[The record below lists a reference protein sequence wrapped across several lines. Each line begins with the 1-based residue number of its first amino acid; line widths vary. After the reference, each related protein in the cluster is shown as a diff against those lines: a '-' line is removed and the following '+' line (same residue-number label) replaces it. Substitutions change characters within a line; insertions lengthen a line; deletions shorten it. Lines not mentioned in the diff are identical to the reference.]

1 MFKINF
7 SVNPLEYSGLS
18 DDDFTTS
25 ILAPLVDRAR
35 DGAQSLVNELDM
47 SDVINQV
54 LYDS

>member
-1 MFKINF
+1 M
-7 SVNPLEYSGLS
+7 NPLEYSGLS